1 MNLKDI
7 VTIIDFGSSRVT
19 ALVGVKEVNKSFK
32 LLANAECDYDGFA
45 NGEFINANDLKNCV
59 ESVILDLENQLHRKI
74 KNVIIGVPAEFCF
87 SYTNELVKIFN
98 KKVKITS
105 KIIDNL
111 FYNDKEYNPYPTHT
125 VINKAPLFYIIN
137 EDNKT
142 NDPIGQFAH
151 KIKAQVSYILIEN
164 TFKML
169 VGGILDALGINNY
182 DFISDTLSE
191 AVYLIDENK
200 RIEGAYL
207 VDCGYITSSVALVL
221 GDGLKELKSFSM
233 GGAFITNDLST
244 VFELGYEDAEDI
256 KRQAIITLKPS
267 GMDFYTTRSSK
278 KLSIKSVNEV
288 ILNRIDKIIEIIK
301 KCIDDFDM
309 SLPDYIP
316 LYLTGGGLNYIEG
329 ISDYLRREFDRPVI
343 LASPKVLLYRKPD
356 LSHSLGLLNMAIN
369 LYK

>member
-1 MNLKDI
+1 MKDI
-7 VTIIDFGSSRVT
+7 TTIIDFGSSRIT
-19 ALVGVKEVNKSFK
+19 ALVGVKEVNGSFK
-32 LLANAECDYDGFA
+32 LLANTECDYDGFA
-45 NGEFINANDLKNCV
+45 NGEFINANDLKNSV
-59 ESVILDLENQLHRKI
+59 ESVVTDLENQLHRKI

-87 SYTNELVKIFN
+87 SYTNELVKVFD
-98 KKVKITS
+98 KKIKITS

-142 NDPIGQFAH
+142 NEPIGQFAH
-151 KIKAQVSYILIEN
+151 KIKAYVSYILVEN

-169 VGGILDALGINNY
+169 VGGILDELGIKDY

-191 AVYLIDENK
+191 AVYLIDECK

-207 VDCGYITSSVALVL
+207 VDCGYITSSVAQVL

-233 GGAFITNDLST
+233 GGAFITSDIAK
-244 VFELGYEDAEDI
+244 VFELDFEEAEDI

-267 GMDFYTTRSSK
+267 GMDFYTTLSGK

-288 ILNRIDKIIEIIK
+288 ILNRIDKIIEVVK
-301 KCIDDFDM
+301 KCIDEFDM
-309 SLPDYIP
+309 QLPEYIP
-316 LYLTGGGLNYIEG
+316 IYLTGGGLNYIEG
-329 ISDYLRREFDRPVI
+329 ISDYLRREFVRPVI
-343 LASPKVLLYRKPD
+343 LTSPKALLYRKPD
-356 LSHSLGLLNMAIN
+356 LSHSIGLLNMAIN